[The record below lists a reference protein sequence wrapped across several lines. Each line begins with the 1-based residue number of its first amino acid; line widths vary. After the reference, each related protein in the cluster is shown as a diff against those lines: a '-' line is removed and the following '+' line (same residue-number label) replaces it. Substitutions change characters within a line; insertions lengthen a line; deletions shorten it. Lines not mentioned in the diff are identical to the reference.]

1 MDATVGQV
9 HLDPGGI
16 VHDHRARVYGYLLGM
31 TRDPEAAE
39 DLTQE
44 TFLRALGSVGSL
56 REQGALV
63 SWLYRIATN
72 VFLDRVRAEGR
83 RRLADADE
91 QDGPGSDLI
100 EELPDPGP
108 RVDLLAEQAEMSEC
122 VRGVVDEMPDDYRA
136 VLLLHDAHGL
146 SSREIAELLD
156 ISVATAK
163 IRIHRARARL
173 RAALEEACTFET
185 DDRGVLVCVQCPST
199 PHGGCASG
207 CS

>member
-1 MDATVGQV
+1 M
-9 HLDPGGI
+9 PG
-16 VHDHRARVYGYLLGM
+16 RAKAD
-31 TRDPEAAE
+31 T
-39 DLTQE
+39 
-44 TFLRALGSVGSL
+44 SV
-56 REQGALV
+56 
-63 SWLYRIATN
+63 
-72 VFLDRVRAEGR
+72 
-83 RRLADADE
+83 LADADE
-91 QDGPGSDLI
+91 QDGQGSDLI

-136 VLLLHDAHGL
+136 VLLLRDAHGL

-173 RAALEEACTFET
+173 RAALEEACAFET

-199 PHGGCASG
+199 PLG
-207 CS
+207 